1 MRKYTTVTV
10 DRELLEV
17 LKSLKNELGAKSL
30 NDVIWA
36 SVAEMRMCRAREFVD
51 AVLKARRE
59 GNLENICDT
68 IERLRS
74 MKWMKS
80 S

>member
-17 LKSLKNELGAKSL
+17 LKSLKCELGAKSL

-36 SVAEMRMCRAREFVD
+36 LVTEIRD
-51 AVLKARRE
+51 
-59 GNLENICDT
+59 
-68 IERLRS
+68 
-74 MKWMKS
+74 KS
-80 S
+80 EQS

>member
-10 DRELLEV
+10 DRELLRV
-17 LKSLKNELGAKSL
+17 LESLKCELGAKSL

-36 SVAEMRMCRAREFVD
+36 LVTEMRMRRAREFVD
-51 AVLKARRE
+51 AVLKAREE
-59 GNLENICDT
+59 GNLRDLRGT
-68 IERLRS
+68 IEKLRS